1 MLNVSIR
8 LNIRAY
14 DKYASTRNATVKGTL
29 GDAIKLIAEHVTI
42 KSFDADHSTEIADIE
57 GTTHLTLPFLSSA
70 LYSNE
75 NVASR
80 MKRLRTDLDL
90 LEISKR
96 PQEHVPT
103 EEEVELGSL
112 RVSTDPPECTCN
124 RSGPDYCRLHA

>member
-8 LNIRAY
+8 LNIAAFNSY
-14 DKYASTRNATVKGTL
+14 TSSRNTTVKGKL
-29 GDAIKLIAEHVTI
+29 EDAIKLIAQHVDI
-42 KSFDADHSTEIADIE
+42 VSFDADHNAELADLA
-57 GTTHLTLPFLSSA
+57 GTTQLSLPMLSAA

-103 EEEVELGSL
+103 EEEVELGAL
-112 RVSTDPPECTCN
+112 HVSTDPPECTCGT
-124 RSGPDYCRLHA
+124 SLHYCKLHP